1 MAKVNVRRRGKKWEW
16 RFEGAIVDGKRQQPS
31 KGGYPTQREALE
43 AGTKAYAEYLN
54 SGIVVQDQEMSVSDF
69 LKEWL
74 NEDILQNKTYG
85 TFRATKSCVQ
95 NHLDPLLGKY
105 KLVSVN
111 SEVIQRYLVEMK
123 KKGYSKQTIQ
133 QFYSMANQA
142 FKYAVKVKKYIKRNP
157 MNDVTV
163 PKNLKAGNKKAALE
177 DGLWDAILALFPEG
191 HRCRIPLM
199 IGYHTGMRISEVCA
213 LTWGDIDFENDSITI
228 TKQMCKKKGI
238 PDWYYI
244 PTKTDCSVA
253 TIKMGQTLREALLKE
268 KQRQEQNEKEL
279 GMLWQIYR
287 AKPEI
292 GDNGDD
298 IVRIIPYSKYV
309 DSDLPRIYPVCV
321 NESGQYTRIS
331 CLARAAE
338 KIRKTLEIP
347 FSFHELRHT
356 HGTILAEE
364 GINPKAIQQRLR
376 HASIVTTMN
385 TYVHATDE
393 LQSQAIAGFEHRIR
407 GQKISGGQT
416 VDNQTQI

>member
-1 MAKVNVRRRGKKWEW
+1 MAKVNVRKRGKKWEW

-31 KGGYPTQREALE
+31 KGGYLTQREAME

-54 SGIVVQDQEMSVSDF
+54 SGIVVQDKEMSVSDF

-74 NEDILQNKTYG
+74 NDDILPNKAYG
-85 TFRATKSCVQ
+85 TFRATQSCVK

-123 KKGYSKQTIQ
+123 SKGYSKQTIQ

-157 MNDVTV
+157 MNDVIV
-163 PKNLKAGNKKAALE
+163 PKNLKAGAKREALE
-177 DGLWDAILALFPEG
+177 DDLWDQILELFPEG
-191 HRCRIPLM
+191 HRARVPLI

-213 LTWGDIDFENDSITI
+213 LTWSDVDFGNDTIAI

-253 TIKMGQTLREALLKE
+253 TIKMGQTLREVLWEE
-268 KQRQEQNEKEL
+268 KQRQEANEKEL

-287 AKPEI
+287 TQHEV

-309 DSDLPRIYPVCV
+309 DSDLPRVYPICV
-321 NESGQYTRIS
+321 NECGHYTKAE
-331 CLARAAE
+331 CLVRASD
-338 KIRKTLEIP
+338 KIRKTLKIQ
-347 FSFHELRHT
+347 FSFHGLRHT

-393 LQSQAIAGFEHRIR
+393 LQNQAITGFEHRVR

-416 VDNQTQI
+416 VDNQA

>member
-31 KGGYPTQREALE
+31 KGGYLTQREALE

-54 SGIVVQDQEMSVSDF
+54 SGVVVQDKEISVGDF

-74 NEDILQNKTYG
+74 NDDILPNKAYG
-85 TFRATKSCVQ
+85 TFRATQSCVK
-95 NHLDPLLGKY
+95 NHLEPLLGKY

-163 PKNLKAGNKKAALE
+163 PKNLKAGSKKEALE
-177 DGLWDAILALFPEG
+177 DELWDQILELFPEG
-191 HRCRIPLM
+191 HRSRVPLI

-213 LTWGDIDFENDSITI
+213 LTWNDVDFGNDTITI
-228 TKQMCKKKGI
+228 TKQMCKKAGI
-238 PDWYYI
+238 PDWYHI
-244 PTKTDCSVA
+244 PTKTDCSTA
-253 TIKMGQTLREALLKE
+253 TLKMGQTLREVLWDE
-268 KQRQEQNEKEL
+268 KQKQEANEKEL

-287 AKPEI
+287 TKHEV

-298 IVRIIPYSKYV
+298 IVRVIPYSKYV
-309 DSDLPRIYPVCV
+309 DSDLPRVYPICV
-321 NESGQYTRIS
+321 NGCGHYTKPE
-331 CLARAAE
+331 CLVRASD

-347 FSFHELRHT
+347 FSFHKLRHT

-393 LQSQAIAGFEHRIR
+393 LQSQAIAGFEHRVR
-407 GQKISGGQT
+407 GQKISCGQT
-416 VDNQTQI
+416 VDK